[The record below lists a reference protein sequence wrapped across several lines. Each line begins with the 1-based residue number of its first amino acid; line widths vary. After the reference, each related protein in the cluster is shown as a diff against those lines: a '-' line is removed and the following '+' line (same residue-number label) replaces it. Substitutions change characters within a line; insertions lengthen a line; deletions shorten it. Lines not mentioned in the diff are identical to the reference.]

1 MSEEITS
8 RGELSVP
15 VPVPRTLLEPLP
27 GNGVV
32 DPGLARRVCLPACPR
47 VPAPSACSCAL
58 KRRLPLAL
66 GLAILASGLIGTAA
80 WFLVP
85 QAKFKAK
92 SVLRVNPSQPQM
104 VYKVENQS
112 GDDYKR
118 YQKTQLSLL
127 KSRTVL
133 TAALSEEG
141 ISKLPTIRDEPDQLS
156 WLSENLEA
164 QFVDDSEVM
173 EISLSGD
180 HPEDLKRL
188 VNAVTRAFMDEIVNR
203 ESRQRTSRPIRSRS

>member
-1 MSEEITS
+1 MSEETTS

-15 VPVPRTLLEPLP
+15 VPVPRTLLEPLS

-32 DPGLARRVCLPACPR
+32 APWTRPAGLPAGM
-47 VPAPSACSCAL
+47 PSSASPLSLLRAL

-66 GLAILASGLIGTAA
+66 GLAILASGLIGPAA

-92 SVLRVNPSQPQM
+92 SVLRVNSSQPQM

-112 GDDYKR
+112 GEDYKR

-127 KSRTVL
+127 RSRTVL

-141 ISKLPTIRDEPDQLS
+141 DQQAGDDPGRAGPVVLVVGEPRS
-156 WLSENLEA
+156 P
-164 QFVDDSEVM
+164 V
-173 EISLSGD
+173 
-180 HPEDLKRL
+180 
-188 VNAVTRAFMDEIVNR
+188 
-203 ESRQRTSRPIRSRS
+203 RQ